1 VVTKDNINKAEILLV
16 EGEATLHPEV
26 SYHAKCIYLSL
37 FLVLQLSLYN
47 VMKRIAQPVFKIG
60 QVMGAVLGDYLILV

>member
-60 QVMGAVLGDYLILV
+60 QVMGIYTLLLTITV